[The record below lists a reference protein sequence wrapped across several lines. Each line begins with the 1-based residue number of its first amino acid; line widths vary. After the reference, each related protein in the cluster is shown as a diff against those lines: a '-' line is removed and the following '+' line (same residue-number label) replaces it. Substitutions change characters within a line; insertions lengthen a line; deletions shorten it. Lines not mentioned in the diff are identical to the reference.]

1 MELPDNLLA
10 ELEIL
15 ENITSCNKV
24 ESQFKV
30 QFQNTQCNN
39 NSSKVQLQKNLLISV
54 IKLLWNIENQPLIR
68 WRTI

>member
-24 ESQFKV
+24 LFDITIALKRR
-30 QFQNTQCNN
+30 NTIILY
-39 NSSKVQLQKNLLISV
+39 SLS
-54 IKLLWNIENQPLIR
+54 PLKR
-68 WRTI
+68 WRTIISFFNEKEENYHFIFVAEK

>member
-24 ESQFKV
+24 VKQISHLNAFVLYFENYILMLYKGGELPDAQRVRAESDQGD
-30 QFQNTQCNN
+30 
-39 NSSKVQLQKNLLISV
+39 
-54 IKLLWNIENQPLIR
+54 
-68 WRTI
+68 

>member
-24 ESQFKV
+24 VTVNQ
-30 QFQNTQCNN
+30 
-39 NSSKVQLQKNLLISV
+39 ISHLNAFV
-54 IKLLWNIENQPLIR
+54 LYFENYILMLYKGGELPDAQR
-68 WRTI
+68 V

>member
-39 NSSKVQLQKNLLISV
+39 NSSKVQLQKILLFSV
-54 IKLLWNIENQPLIR
+54 IKLLWNIENQPLTR